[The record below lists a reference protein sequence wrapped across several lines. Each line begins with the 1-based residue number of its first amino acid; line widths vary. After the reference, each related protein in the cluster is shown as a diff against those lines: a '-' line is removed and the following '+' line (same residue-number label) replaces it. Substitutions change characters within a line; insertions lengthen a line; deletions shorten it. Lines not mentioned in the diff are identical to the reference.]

1 MSIPFL
7 NIYILF
13 KKYLSLFVIMLT
25 DVTYCDIFVTKEVNK
40 MIGNRFRQ
48 LREEREMTQA
58 DCAEK
63 FIVSRS
69 TIAMWEA
76 NEREPDDVKK
86 IEIAKYFDVT
96 VDYLIEKSNERG
108 DDIDLDKVN
117 IGMSREQYNTLT
129 EVQKQ
134 QIRELIKIITK

>member
-1 MSIPFL
+1 
-7 NIYILF
+7 
-13 KKYLSLFVIMLT
+13 
-25 DVTYCDIFVTKEVNK
+25 